1 MRINGAPRHKPTFCN
16 DEKTCNRNRHR
27 RHQHGLRAGG
37 RERRPL
43 CRFGRIDQEIPAFH
57 RLSGLCGRADRIAA
71 CAGRQPLVRIRAGGH
86 RHRRAQ
92 RQLPH
97 GRDRTPGQ
105 PVEVPR
111 RRNQSRREPPHVPA
125 GGRHQEGV
133 PGRRVPDDQR
143 RQRRHDRRDDLRQ
156 RQGDEGFHH
165 DHARDGT
172 RFGIR
177 RQWRDDLR
185 PRRLRRRIRPRDRR
199 AGRPPVRL
207 RTPAAVWKPT
217 FRPPASSAPFS
228 N

>member
-1 MRINGAPRHKPTFCN
+1 MKKLAIGIDIGGINTAFGLV
-16 DEKTCNRNRHR
+16 DENGDLYADSVVSTKKFPLFTDYPAYVAELTESLHALADSLSFEYELV
-27 RHQHGLRAGG
+27 GIGIGG
-37 RERRPL
+37 
-43 CRFGRIDQEIPAFH
+43 
-57 RLSGLCGRADRIAA
+57 
-71 CAGRQPLVRIRAGGH
+71 
-86 RHRRAQ
+86 AQ

-199 AGRPPVRL
+199 AGRPPSAAADA
-207 RTPAAVWKPT
+207 AAVWKPT